1 MHSFPEV
8 AWWHPEHPSPTRR
21 GEICLDQFFS
31 DFRSFFSPLCGPEL
45 YHCSFLVGR
54 KKVISRFSTRYIW
67 FLPTSHHHHS
77 CSLFRNL
84 QVTASELALS
94 WLRVAFWGQPM
105 PSQTSIALTVE
116 LAQSSSSLEFP
127 MFWSLTTSHMLNEHR
142 HIKIIIFNLKYERQ
156 SKEKHQ
162 LVRSM
167 PRQSHGLPP
176 GCRHS
181 VTDLEGGFQS

>member
-8 AWWHPEHPSPTRR
+8 AWWHPEHPSLTRR

-84 QVTASELALS
+84 QVTASELAQSCLLRAAHALPNFNSIDSRVGPKFLLS
-94 WLRVAFWGQPM
+94 RIPYVLIFDYL
-105 PSQTSIALTVE
+105 SH
-116 LAQSSSSLEFP
+116 AQ
-127 MFWSLTTSHMLNEHR
+127 
-142 HIKIIIFNLKYERQ
+142 
-156 SKEKHQ
+156 
-162 LVRSM
+162 
-167 PRQSHGLPP
+167 
-176 GCRHS
+176 
-181 VTDLEGGFQS
+181 